1 MRVQRILNRIPAMTV
16 RLILACVAKILFR
29 IRIEGAERIPRRG
42 GALLVANHVSYADSV
57 LIGYPTGRIP
67 RFLIWEPIYE
77 ARIARIFFDILH
89 AIPIREDS
97 PKKALRALRRARQ
110 ELLSGELVAIFPEGA
125 ITRTGELLPF
135 LRGFEKVT
143 EGSDAPIIPMHIG
156 GLYGH
161 PLSLKDGK
169 LFSSWSMAWRPVITI
184 RVGEPVYGSITPEEL
199 RERVLELSPDSAAVS
214 FKEDANATAAPRRS
228 AAGGGD

>member
-1 MRVQRILNRIPAMTV
+1 MFRMRV
-16 RLILACVAKILFR
+16 
-29 IRIEGAERIPRRG
+29 EGIERIPQTG
-42 GALLVANHVSYADSV
+42 GALLISNHVSYADSV

-77 ARIARIFFDILH
+77 ARVARIFFDILH

-97 PKKALRALRRARQ
+97 PKKAMRALRKARQ

-135 LRGFEKVT
+135 LRGFEKIT
-143 EGSDAPIIPMHIG
+143 DGSDAPIIPMYID

-169 LFSSWSMAWRPVITI
+169 MFASWDMAWRPVITI
-184 RVGEPVYGSITPEEL
+184 RIGEPIYGSITPEEL
-199 RERVLELSPDSAAVS
+199 RNRVLELSPYASSVS
-214 FKEDANATAAPRRS
+214 FKEDANAPTAPGCS
-228 AAGGGD
+228 AAGSGH